1 MTCEKKDHIEVKD
14 GFRVSDTI
22 EGCIETRY
30 GWSGSVCETTS
41 REQFED
47 CIDDAEWHGLG
58 YVEIEFN
65 VEEFNEIW
73 AFLTFSPNPGRGRI
87 SLEALKSK
95 DMFIDFYNGVIGF
108 IKYDLGPINAD
119 TSLAMSRLYDGERY
133 NDSVLHCE
141 ASSLASRLTEI
152 ARSWIESLKD
162 SATDDDMKKLIG
174 NATLETCEMTRWS
187 KLVKEM
193 IS

>member
-1 MTCEKKDHIEVKD
+1 MTCEKKDQIEVKE
-14 GFRVSDTI
+14 GFRVADSI
-22 EGCIETRY
+22 EGCHETRY

-47 CIDDAEWHGLG
+47 CIDNARWHGLG
-58 YVEIEFN
+58 YLEIEFN
-65 VEEFNEIW
+65 VEDLNEIW
-73 AFLTFSPNPGRGRI
+73 EFMTFTPNPGRGRI

-133 NDSVLHCE
+133 HDSAIHCG
-141 ASSLASRLTEI
+141 ASGLASRLTEI
-152 ARSWIESLKD
+152 ARSWIEFLKD
-162 SATDDDMKKLIG
+162 SATDDDMKKLVD

>member
-1 MTCEKKDHIEVKD
+1 MTCEKKDQIEVKE
-14 GFRVSDTI
+14 GFRVADTI
-22 EGCIETRY
+22 ESYHETRY
-30 GWSGSVCETTS
+30 GWAGSVCETTS

-47 CIDDAEWHGLG
+47 CIDDARWHGLG
-58 YVEIEFN
+58 HVEIEFN
-65 VEEFNEIW
+65 VEDLNEIW
-73 AFLTFSPNPGRGRI
+73 LFLTFTPNPGHGRI

-95 DMFIDFYNGVIGF
+95 DRFIDFYNGVIGF

-119 TSLAMSRLYDGERY
+119 TSLAMSRLYDGESY

-162 SATDDDMKKLIG
+162 SATDDDMKKLVD
-174 NATLETCEMTRWS
+174 NATLETGEMTRWS

-193 IS
+193 IN

>member
-1 MTCEKKDHIEVKD
+1 MTCEKKDQ
-14 GFRVSDTI
+14 I

-30 GWSGSVCETTS
+30 GWSGSICETTS
-41 REQFED
+41 REQFEN
-47 CIDDAEWHGLG
+47 CIDDARWHGLG
-58 YVEIEFN
+58 YVELEFY
-65 VEEFNEIW
+65 VQDFNEIW
-73 AFLTFSPNPGRGRI
+73 EFMTFTPNPGRGRI

-133 NDSVLHCE
+133 NDSDLHCE
-141 ASSLASRLTEI
+141 ASGLASRLTEM

-162 SATDDDMKKLIG
+162 SATDDDMKKLVD

-193 IS
+193 VS

>member
-1 MTCEKKDHIEVKD
+1 MTCEKKDQIEVKD
-14 GFRVSDTI
+14 GFRVSDSI
-22 EGCIETRY
+22 EGCHETRY

-47 CIDDAEWHGLG
+47 CIDNARWHGLG
-58 YVEIEFN
+58 HLEIEFN
-65 VEEFNEIW
+65 VEDLNEIW
-73 AFLTFSPNPGRGRI
+73 AFITFSPNPKRGRI

-133 NDSVLHCE
+133 HDDELHCE
-141 ASSLASRLTEI
+141 ASGLASRLTEM
-152 ARSWIESLKD
+152 ARSWIEFLKD
-162 SATDDDMKKLIG
+162 SATDDDMKKLVD